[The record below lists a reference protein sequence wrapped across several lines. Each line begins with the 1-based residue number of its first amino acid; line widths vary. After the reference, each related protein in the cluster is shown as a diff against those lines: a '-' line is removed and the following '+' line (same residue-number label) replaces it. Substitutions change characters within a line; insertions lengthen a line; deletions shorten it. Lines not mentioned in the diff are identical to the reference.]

1 MGAKAAGGRRALTF
15 DDRLAIERGLNRGDR
30 VAWIAR
36 SIGRAPKVVSGEIRR
51 NWTDDPRGMLAAR
64 TRNICAKAGRCEA
77 RGLCGGA
84 CRMRCSRCKDLL
96 CNSLCPEFEARPC
109 PRLES
114 SPFCCNACPRR
125 VGGGC
130 RHPYRFYEAK
140 WAQDLADAR
149 RSDAR
154 RGIDCDP
161 GEFEA
166 AIAVISAGL
175 AKGQSPAHIFA
186 ASGDSIPFGV
196 RSLYNYLGGAK
207 AGDLTKL
214 DLPRAVRYKPRAKSR
229 PGGASSIPREL
240 LEGRRW
246 ADFCALDQAD
256 RDNAVETDTVVGRLG
271 RDERCIL
278 ALFVRRI
285 GFQFYILLPSKSARS
300 VVEAID
306 ALQSVCGPRFSQMF
320 GLVVTDRGTEFSD
333 VERIEHGRNGVKR
346 LSLYFCDPLQS
357 QQKARA
363 ERCHEELRRI
373 LPKGKTNFD
382 ALTRRD
388 MAACMSHVN
397 SYLRGSMGWMAPIEM
412 ARLVLP
418 PGVLDAYG
426 VERIDP
432 KEVNLTPHLVPHAI
446 ARP

>member
-1 MGAKAAGGRRALTF
+1 MGTRAAGARRALTF
-15 DDRLAIERGLNRGDR
+15 DDRLSIERGLNRGDR

-36 SIGRAPKVVSGEIRR
+36 TIGRAPKVVSGEIRR
-51 NWTDDPRGMLAAR
+51 NWTDDPRGMLVVRA
-64 TRNICAKAGRCEA
+64 RNICAKAGRCQA
-77 RGLCGGA
+77 RGLCKGA
-84 CRMRCSRCKDLL
+84 CRMRCSRCGDFL

-109 PRLES
+109 PSLEKT
-114 SPFCCNACPRR
+114 PFCCNACPRR

-161 GEFEA
+161 EEFEA
-166 AIAVISAGL
+166 AIAIISDGL

-186 ASGDSIPFGV
+186 ANGGSLPFGV

-214 DLPRAVRYKPRAKSR
+214 DLPRAVRYRPRAR
-229 PGGASSIPREL
+229 PKAGGTPAVPRESL
-240 LEGRRW
+240 DGRRW
-246 ADFCALDQAD
+246 ADFCALEQAD
-256 RDNAVETDTVVGRLG
+256 RDNAVEMDTVVGRLG
-271 RDERCIL
+271 RDEQRIL
-278 ALFVRRI
+278 TLFVRRI
-285 GFQFYILLPSKSARS
+285 GFQFYILLPSRTARC
-300 VVEAID
+300 VVEAVD
-306 ALQSVCGPRFSQMF
+306 ALQSVCGARFSQVF
-320 GLVVTDRGTEFSD
+320 GLVVADRGTEFSD
-333 VERIEHGRNGVKR
+333 VERIEHGKNGVKR

-357 QQKARA
+357 QQKGRA

-373 LPKGKTNFD
+373 LPKGKTDFD

-388 MAACMSHVN
+388 MAVCMSHVN
-397 SYLRGSMGWMAPIEM
+397 SYLRGKMGWMAPVET
-412 ARLVLP
+412 AGLVLP
-418 PGVLDAYG
+418 PGV
-426 VERIDP
+426 ERIDP
-432 KEVNLTPHLVPHAI
+432 REVNLTPHLIPRAI

>member
-1 MGAKAAGGRRALTF
+1 MGDFTGGRRPLTY
-15 DDRLAIERGLNRGDR
+15 DDRLAIERGLSRGDR
-30 VAWIAR
+30 IAWIAR
-36 SIGRAPKVVSGEIRR
+36 AIGRAPKVVAEEVKR

-64 TRNICAKAGRCEA
+64 TRNICSKAGLCET
-77 RGLCGGA
+77 RRLCGSA
-84 CRMRCSRCKDLL
+84 CRARCGRCRDFL
-96 CNSLCPEFEARPC
+96 CNSICPDFEARPC
-109 PRLES
+109 EKLAR
-114 SPFCCNACPRR
+114 SPFCCNACPGR

-154 RGIDCDP
+154 SGIDCDP
-161 GEFEA
+161 REFEA
-166 AIAVISAGL
+166 AIAVISDGL

-186 ASGDSIPFGV
+186 ASGDAIPFGM

-214 DLPRAVRYKPRAKSR
+214 DLPRAVRYRPRAKSKA
-229 PGGASSIPREL
+229 GATSTIPREL

-246 ADFCALDQAD
+246 ADFCALGQAD
-256 RDNAVETDTVVGRLG
+256 RDNAVEMDTVVGRLG
-271 RDERCIL
+271 RDEQCIL
-278 ALFVRRI
+278 TLFLRRI
-285 GFQFYILLPSKSARS
+285 GFQFYILLPGRS
-300 VVEAID
+300 SRCVVEAID
-306 ALQSVCGPRFSQMF
+306 TLQSVCGARFSQTF
-320 GLVVTDRGTEFSD
+320 GLFITDRGAEFSD
-333 VERIEHGRNGVKR
+333 VERMEHGRNGVKR
-346 LSLYFCDPLQS
+346 LSPCFCDPLQS

-373 LPKGKTNFD
+373 LPKGKTDFD
-382 ALTRRD
+382 ALTCRD

-397 SYLRGSMGWMAPIEM
+397 SYLRGSMGWMAPVEM

-426 VERIDP
+426 VEAIDP
-432 KEVNLTPHLVPHAI
+432 KEVNLTPHLIPHAI